1 MLTQLS
7 ASCYIYRATI
17 EESPITYT
25 MTQDEVRL
33 SAEILKT
40 MFNITINLPDPNST
54 DTHEHCERIVFI
66 ARSMFV
72 HVKPLPDHPENL
84 PNHAINIVS
93 NMPSNCLKHLLWT
106 MPSSVSR
113 KLAQDFETKRPSKRF
128 KIQFKVRLLIDIFT
142 GCYINLLILLLWLE
156 GMCRCFTCSLQWFSS
171 QNDLQPVW
179 TYLYFSYI
187 SRFIAIILKHYKSI
201 WIFFTWNSF

>member
-1 MLTQLS
+1 
-7 ASCYIYRATI
+7 
-17 EESPITYT
+17 
-25 MTQDEVRL
+25 MTHDEVRL

-66 ARSMFV
+66 VRSMFA

-93 NMPSNCLKHLLWT
+93 NMPSNCLKHLIWT

-128 KIQFKVRLLIDIFT
+128 RIQFKVRLLTNKFT
-142 GCYINLLILLLWLE
+142 SYCLNLFTVLIGKHVYVTKFISVKRLE
-156 GMCRCFTCSLQWFSS
+156 
-171 QNDLQPVW
+171 P
-179 TYLYFSYI
+179 
-187 SRFIAIILKHYKSI
+187 
-201 WIFFTWNSF
+201 